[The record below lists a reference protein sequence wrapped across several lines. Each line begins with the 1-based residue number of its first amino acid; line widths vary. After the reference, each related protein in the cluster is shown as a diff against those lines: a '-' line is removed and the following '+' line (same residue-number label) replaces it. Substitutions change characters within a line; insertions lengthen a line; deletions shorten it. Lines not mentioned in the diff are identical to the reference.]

1 MRIFGLEIGRAQ
13 KQQLTPVPERGW
25 WRRIIEPF
33 AGAWQRNIEE
43 KHATVLCYPTLY
55 ACLARVSRD
64 IGTMPFVL
72 KRKQDNG
79 IWVEVEN
86 TAYSPVLRKPN
97 HFQTDQQFREQWVL
111 SLLIA
116 GNSYVLKER
125 DNRGVVVKLYVLDPR
140 CVLPMVSDSGDVY
153 YQLNFSSAQNL
164 LPESYPAERLVV
176 PADAIIHDRVNCFE
190 HPLVGIPPLYAA
202 HWPAVKNLKII
213 RDATT
218 YFANGARPSG
228 ILTVPAGMSEDDA
241 EAIRTYWS
249 QNFTG
254 ENSGK
259 VGVIGAD
266 VKFVPMAF
274 NSVDSQVVAQLQYSD
289 RQICQPFGVPP
300 YIVGIGEIPAG
311 MKTDEVST
319 VYYQRALQPIVESM
333 ERLLDEGLSISRPM
347 GVELD
352 AEPLLR
358 MDVGKQTDVITKQVG
373 GKLLTPD
380 EGRAR
385 LGYGPTGG
393 GNTLW
398 GQNQD
403 YPLGML
409 ADRAEWDPA
418 MQPAAPEP
426 AANDDDVLSDDEMDD
441 EMDDE
446 SGDEA
451 A

>member
-1 MRIFGLEIGRAQ
+1 MRIFGLEIKRAQ
-13 KQQLTPVPERGW
+13 LSPVPGGGGGGW
-25 WRRIIEPF
+25 FRIKEAF
-33 AGAWQRNIEE
+33 SGAWQRNIEE

-72 KRKQDNG
+72 KKKQDNG

-86 TAYSPVLRKPN
+86 TAHSPVLRKPN

-116 GNSYVLKER
+116 GNSYILKER

-153 YQLNFSSAQNL
+153 YQLSFSSAQNL
-164 LPESYPAERLVV
+164 LPENYPAKQLVV

-202 HWPAVKNLKII
+202 QWPAVKNLKII

-228 ILTVPAGMSEDDA
+228 ILTVPAGMSEEDA

-274 NSVDSQVVAQLQYSD
+274 NSVDSQVVAQLEYSD

-300 YIVGIGEIPAG
+300 HIVGIGEIPAG

-446 SGDEA
+446 SGGEA